1 MDYRSLHMKTVADLR
16 KIAKDNG
23 VKLPAGVNKAQIVER
38 ILEKELDA
46 VAAAVPA
53 VAMETAEKAIAE
65 QVEMLGV
72 NENTAPETVRAAASQ
87 PEAGTAE
94 ASEPRRAPAAHTMR
108 TQPNSPRASYKR
120 PNGRPQRATED
131 YRVELITPPLRYSKD
146 IQTLME
152 IMKQIVAAGAFVND
166 TCGIHIHLDGKN
178 HTAQTLKNLCNIVAN
193 RTELLDLTLRTEPYR
208 RFHYCKDMDEDFLLE
223 INKTSF
229 LTLED
234 IEESWYDGWDEPR
247 DKRYH
252 QSRYCFLNLHCYFHG
267 NKTVELRC
275 FNSTLDCEEIRAY
288 IALALGINFLAMTT
302 KYTWYKPVMV
312 DNPRYT
318 MTHFL
323 QRIGLKGSEFA
334 SCRQILTR
342 HLTGDPN
349 WR

>member
-1 MDYRSLHMKTVADLR
+1 MD
-16 KIAKDNG
+16 
-23 VKLPAGVNKAQIVER
+23 KAY
-38 ILEKELDA
+38 LDCKFG
-46 VAAAVPA
+46 
-53 VAMETAEKAIAE
+53 MEIEFTGI
-65 QVEMLGV
+65 
-72 NENTAPETVRAAASQ
+72 
-87 PEAGTAE
+87 
-94 ASEPRRAPAAHTMR
+94 PRHK
-108 TQPNSPRASYKR
+108 ASYILSQFFQATAAIYVSDTGRKTYRIKDKSNRTWRVKSDGSIEAQTRR

>member
-1 MDYRSLHMKTVADLR
+1 MPPPVEGEANSLQQEVFTMD
-16 KIAKDNG
+16 
-23 VKLPAGVNKAQIVER
+23 KAYLDCKFGMEIEFTGIPRHKVSY
-38 ILEKELDA
+38 IL
-46 VAAAVPA
+46 
-53 VAMETAEKAIAE
+53 
-65 QVEMLGV
+65 
-72 NENTAPETVRAAASQ
+72 SQ
-87 PEAGTAE
+87 FFQ
-94 ASEPRRAPAAHTMR
+94 APAAIYVSDTGRKTYRIKDKSNR
-108 TQPNSPRASYKR
+108 TWRVKSDGSIEAQTRR